1 MTHQLLVWGRALLL
15 ASIAAML
22 GGTAHVT
29 AGGLLPGPIALAL
42 MVAVLTVLAAP
53 ALTVQASYRR
63 LAALVGGGQMIVH
76 LVLTATAGHTA
87 PHAAS
92 SPRSGV
98 VPGPD
103 RAGGVRDQ
111 LAVVSDADDVGPAA
125 GQGLQHLLDHLAG
138 TNALMAAAH
147 LVAAAGIALWLWRGE
162 QALWTLLALLTRW
175 LRRPERLAESN
186 PRLRFGAGSFAPP
199 APPFTRWEA
208 TASISRRGPPVLA

>member
-1 MTHQLLVWGRALLL
+1 MTHHLLVWGRALFL

-29 AGGLLPGPIALAL
+29 AGGLLPSPIALAL

-53 ALTVQASYRR
+53 ALTVQATYRR

-76 LVLTATAGHTA
+76 LVLTATAGHAA

-92 SPRSGV
+92 SPRSAV

-111 LAVVSDADDVGPAA
+111 LAVVPDADDVGPAA

-175 LRRPERLAESN
+175 LRRPERLAGSN
-186 PRLRFGAGSFAPP
+186 PRLRFGAGSFASPTS
-199 APPFTRWEA
+199 PFTRWEA